1 MGWILDIEVTD
12 GAIGI
17 TILTIFHCA
26 LGNTNHGIALTFG
39 IWKLL
44 TYVSLEWREV

>member
-1 MGWILDIEVTD
+1 MGWILDIEITD

-26 LGNTNHGIALTFG
+26 VATTGKGLAATLG

-44 TYVSLEWREV
+44 TYVSLEWREI